1 MTSKEA
7 LCEILK
13 RTDKK
18 ESDYTT
24 KCAEIIIGDLETGKK
39 NSQNTQNIADEEKC
53 VKDDRPADIPYDEY
67 MTVVRENEELKETIV
82 KLVNQMHICLAPKDA
97 DCNKKCD
104 SCCYSAPLC

>member
-13 RTDKK
+13 RTDLS
-18 ESDYTT
+18 ESEYLTQ
-24 KCAEIIIGDLETGKK
+24 CATIIIKDLEILEMEKK
-39 NSQNTQNIADEEKC
+39 NIQDTQNNADEEKC

-82 KLVNQMHICLAPKDA
+82 KLVKKLNRCLFFD
-97 DCNKKCD
+97 
-104 SCCYSAPLC
+104 